1 MAQHSGQEP
10 TEPATP
16 KRKKQAWEQGQIAYS
31 RKLAPTLHFFA
42 MCLFLAVLLE
52 AAALSLARFAAR
64 CFSLEPAWDKA
75 LYEAAGVFWSVTW
88 PFLALGFVVALFSG
102 LSQSG
107 IQFNWLRLR
116 PNLQNLSWRR
126 GLENVFSRQAW
137 AELAWS
143 LPFLLGFF
151 VLVPGLVWLHRDR
164 VFGLTGGPPSVS
176 LADAG
181 GLFSRL
187 LWMQFGL
194 ILAFGALDLVLTIR
208 RHRRQTMMTRKE
220 VEDEYKREEGDP
232 RLKSERRSIHERL
245 LHQSPEQR
253 IIAEA
258 KVLIVNPEH
267 LAVAI
272 GVDETRSPVIVA
284 RGEGQG
290 AARYKELARK
300 AGVPIV
306 RDARLARALYRLQEE
321 EEIPLELLEA
331 LAVVFVTLGLDDVQ

>member
-16 KRKKQAWEQGQIAYS
+16 KRQKQAWEQGQIAYS
-31 RKLAPTLHFFA
+31 RKLAPTLHF
-42 MCLFLAVLLE
+42 LAVTVFFGVLVE
-52 AAALSLARFAAR
+52 ASALALSRFAAR
-64 CFSLEPAWDKA
+64 CFSLQVAWDLA
-75 LYEAAGVFWSVTW
+75 LFDAAGVFWGATW

-107 IQFNWLRLR
+107 IRFNWLRLR
-116 PNLQNLSWRR
+116 PKLENLSWRR
-126 GLENVFSRQAW
+126 GLQNVFSRRAW
-137 AELAWS
+137 VELAWS
-143 LPFLLGFF
+143 LPFLLVFF
-151 VLVPGLVWLHRDR
+151 GLVPGLVWLHRDR
-164 VFGLTGGPPSVS
+164 VFGLVRGPLTGS
-176 LADAG
+176 LASVGD
-181 GLFSRL
+181 LFGQL

-194 ILAFGALDLVLTIR
+194 ILAFCALDLVLTIR

-232 RLKSERRSIHERL
+232 RLKSERRSIQERL
-245 LHQSPEQR
+245 LQQSPEQR

-272 GVDETRSPVIVA
+272 GVDETRSPVIIA
-284 RGEGQG
+284 RGQGTG
-290 AARYKELARK
+290 AARYKEVARK

-306 RDARLARALYRLQEE
+306 RDARLARALYQLQEE
-321 EEIPLELLEA
+321 QEIPLELLDA
-331 LAVVFVTLGLDDVQ
+331 LAVVFVTLGLD